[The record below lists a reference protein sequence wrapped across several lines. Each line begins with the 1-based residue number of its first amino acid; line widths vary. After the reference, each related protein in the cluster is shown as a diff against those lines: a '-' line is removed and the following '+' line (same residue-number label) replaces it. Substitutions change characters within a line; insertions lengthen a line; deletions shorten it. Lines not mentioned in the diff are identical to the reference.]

1 MFRVINCLEAQHDGW
16 LVLMAGCVCFLTSL
30 AAVNLFQ
37 RARTVEGKA
46 SLIWLGIAGTVTGC
60 GVWATHFIAMLAYT
74 PGFPISYDMPA
85 TLMSLVV
92 AAFMTTVGFVVVRF
106 GDRRWSGA
114 AGGAMVGIGI
124 AGMHYMGMASL
135 RIPAEVVWLPDLVMA
150 SILVGVVFAAAS
162 MIVVNR
168 DETLLTSGCAA
179 VLLTVAITAH
189 HFVAMGAIALVP
201 GAASSVREGLL
212 SPVIL
217 AVAIAGV
224 AATLVIGGLIVAISD
239 RRSSLRLGVRNM
251 QFDAALNNIG
261 QGLSMFGA
269 DCRLL
274 LWNENYQR
282 MYRIPAGKIR
292 PGLTVQ
298 QLFELRE
305 AAGTIFKGPDQYV
318 VDLHVAIESQLPLER
333 TNELLDG
340 RTVYVT
346 SRPMQNGGW
355 VSTHEDISERLS
367 SEARI
372 AYLALHDPT
381 TGLPNRAA
389 FNQHLA
395 GWIDEA
401 SGGRGSFALV
411 RIDIDHFKEINDAFG
426 QSIGD
431 AVLRRLAEELKAG
444 CNGEFLARPGGDEFT
459 LVSTISA
466 EQAVAEDICACLGP
480 MLDNS
485 FDIDGEI
492 IRISF
497 TAGICIYP
505 QDGQDAE
512 ALITHADAALYRAKS
527 EGRGTIR
534 FFELAMDRQI
544 RDKRLL
550 QRDLAVALEK
560 VEFELYFQPQA
571 ETEGGIVGFEALLRW
586 QHPERGLVSPGV
598 FVPLAEETGLIG
610 SIDQWVLREACREA
624 ASWTVPLSVAV
635 NLSPINFRRRDLP
648 ELIHSVLLETG
659 LDPTRLEIE
668 ITEGVLIDDFAG
680 AISLL
685 RRIKNL
691 GVRVAMDDF
700 GTGYSSLS
708 YLQSFPF
715 DKIKIDQTFIGKLG
729 HNVHSAAI
737 VQTILSLGRA
747 LKLPVIA
754 EGVETK
760 QQLAFLASEGCAQIQ
775 GYLIG
780 RPQPIACY
788 RDVVSGAGQ
797 DSTRIALAG

>member
-1 MFRVINCLEAQHDGW
+1 MHD
-16 LVLMAGCVCFLTSL
+16 
-30 AAVNLFQ
+30 Q
-37 RARTVEGKA
+37 
-46 SLIWLGIAGTVTGC
+46 
-60 GVWATHFIAMLAYT
+60 
-74 PGFPISYDMPA
+74 
-85 TLMSLVV
+85 
-92 AAFMTTVGFVVVRF
+92 
-106 GDRRWSGA
+106 
-114 AGGAMVGIGI
+114 
-124 AGMHYMGMASL
+124 
-135 RIPAEVVWLPDLVMA
+135 
-150 SILVGVVFAAAS
+150 
-162 MIVVNR
+162 
-168 DETLLTSGCAA
+168 
-179 VLLTVAITAH
+179 
-189 HFVAMGAIALVP
+189 
-201 GAASSVREGLL
+201 
-212 SPVIL
+212 
-217 AVAIAGV
+217 
-224 AATLVIGGLIVAISD
+224 
-239 RRSSLRLGVRNM
+239 
-251 QFDAALNNIG
+251 
-261 QGLSMFGA
+261 
-269 DCRLL
+269 
-274 LWNENYQR
+274 
-282 MYRIPAGKIR
+282 
-292 PGLTVQ
+292 
-298 QLFELRE
+298 
-305 AAGTIFKGPDQYV
+305 
-318 VDLHVAIESQLPLER
+318 
-333 TNELLDG
+333 
-340 RTVYVT
+340 
-346 SRPMQNGGW
+346 
-355 VSTHEDISERLS
+355 
-367 SEARI
+367 
-372 AYLALHDPT
+372 T

-389 FNQHLA
+389 FNEHLA
-395 GWIDEA
+395 RRIDEA
-401 SGGRGSFALV
+401 ADGRGSFALV

-780 RPQPIACY
+780 RPQPIARY
-788 RDVVSGAGQ
+788 RDVVSGVGQ
-797 DSTRIALAG
+797 DSGRVALAG

>member
-30 AAVNLFQ
+30 AAVNLLQ

-74 PGFPISYDMPA
+74 PGFPISYDMPT
-85 TLMSLVV
+85 TLISLVV
-92 AAFMTTVGFVVVRF
+92 AALMTTAGFVVVRF
-106 GDRRWSGA
+106 GGRRWSGA

-135 RIPAEVVWLPDLVMA
+135 RIPAEIVWLPDLVMV

-162 MIVVNR
+162 MTVVNR
-168 DETLLTSGCAA
+168 DETTLTSGCAA

-239 RRSSLRLGVRNM
+239 RRSSLRLGMRNM

-269 DCRLL
+269 DRRLL

-292 PGLTVQ
+292 PGLTVR

-318 VDLHVAIESQLPLER
+318 IDLHAAIESQLPLER

-340 RTVYVT
+340 RTVHVT

-355 VSTHEDISERLS
+355 VSTHDDISERLQS
-367 SEARI
+367 QARI
-372 AYLALHDPT
+372 AYLALHDLT

-389 FNQHLA
+389 FNEHLA
-395 GWIDEA
+395 RRIDEA
-401 SGGRGSFALV
+401 AGGRGSFALV
-411 RIDIDHFKEINDAFG
+411 RIDIDRFKEINDAFG

-431 AVLRRLAEELKAG
+431 AALRMLAEKLKAG
-444 CNGEFLARPGGDEFT
+444 CDGEFLARHGGDEFT
-459 LVSTISA
+459 LVSTVSTEHA
-466 EQAVAEDICACLGP
+466 MAEDICARLAP

-485 FDIDGEI
+485 FDIDGETV
-492 IRISF
+492 RVSF
-497 TAGICIYP
+497 TAGIGIYP
-505 QDGQDAE
+505 QDGQDAA
-512 ALITHADAALYRAKS
+512 ALITNADAALYRAKS

-534 FFELAMDRQI
+534 FFESAMDRQV

-550 QRDLAVALEK
+550 QRDLTVALEK
-560 VEFELYFQPQA
+560 AEFELYFQPQA

-586 QHPERGLVSPGV
+586 HHPERGLVSPGV

-624 ASWTVPLSVAV
+624 ASWRVPLSIAV

-668 ITEGVLIDDFAG
+668 ITEGVLIGDFAG

-715 DKIKIDQTFIGKLG
+715 DKIKIDQAFIGKLG

-788 RDVVSGAGQ
+788 RDVVSGVGQ
-797 DSTRIALAG
+797 DSAQVALAG

>member
-1 MFRVINCLEAQHDGW
+1 MFRILDCLETQHDGW
-16 LVLMAGCVCFLTSL
+16 LVLLAACVCFLTSL

-37 RARTVEGKA
+37 RARTVEGKD

-74 PGFPISYDMPA
+74 PGFPISYDVPA
-85 TLMSLVV
+85 TLLSLVV
-92 AAFMTTVGFVVVRF
+92 AAFMTTTGFAVVRF
-106 GDRRWSGA
+106 GRRRWSSA

-135 RIPAEVVWLPDLVMA
+135 RIPAEIVWLPDLVMA
-150 SILVGVVFAAAS
+150 SILVGVVFAATS
-162 MIVVNR
+162 MMVVNR
-168 DETLLTSGCAA
+168 NETFLTSACAA

-201 GAASSVREGLL
+201 GAASGLREGLL
-212 SPVIL
+212 SPVTL
-217 AVAIAGV
+217 AVAVAGV
-224 AATLVIGGLIVAISD
+224 AVSLVIGGLIVAISD
-239 RRSSLRLGVRNM
+239 RRSSLQLGMRNM

-269 DCRLL
+269 DRRLL

-282 MYRIPAGKIR
+282 MYRIPAGKMR

-305 AAGTIFKGPDQYV
+305 AAGTIFNGPDRYV
-318 VDLHVAIESQLPLER
+318 VELHAAIESQLPLER

-340 RTVYVT
+340 RTVHVT
-346 SRPMQNGGW
+346 SRPMRNGGW
-355 VSTHEDISERLS
+355 VSTHEDISERLQS
-367 SEARI
+367 QARI
-372 AYLALHDPT
+372 AYLALHDQT

-389 FNQHLA
+389 FNEHLA
-395 GWIDEA
+395 RRIDEA
-401 SGGRGSFALV
+401 ADGRGSFALV

-459 LVSTISA
+459 LVSTISV
-466 EQAVAEDICACLGP
+466 ERTVAEDICARLAP
-480 MLDNS
+480 LLDNS

-492 IRISF
+492 IRVSF
-497 TAGICIYP
+497 TAGIGIYP
-505 QDGQDAE
+505 QDGQDPE
-512 ALITHADAALYRAKS
+512 TLITHADAALYRAKS
-527 EGRGTIR
+527 EGRGSIR
-534 FFELAMDRQI
+534 FFESAMDRQI

-550 QRDLAVALEK
+550 QRDLAVALENG
-560 VEFELYFQPQA
+560 EFELYFQPQA
-571 ETEGGIVGFEALLRW
+571 ETEGAIFGFEALLRW
-586 QHPERGLVSPGV
+586 HHPERGLVSPGV
-598 FVPLAEETGLIG
+598 FVPLAEEAGLIG
-610 SIDQWVLREACREA
+610 AIDTWVLREACREA
-624 ASWTVPLSVAV
+624 ASWTVPLSIAV
-635 NLSPINFRRRDLP
+635 NLSPINFRRRDVP
-648 ELIHSVLLETG
+648 ELIHSVLLDTG
-659 LDPTRLEIE
+659 LDPARLEIE

-685 RRIKNL
+685 RMIKNL

-715 DKIKIDQTFIGKLG
+715 DKIKIDQSFIGKLG
-729 HNVHSAAI
+729 HNVQSAAI

-754 EGVETK
+754 EGVETE

-788 RDVVSGAGQ
+788 RDVVSGVER
-797 DSTRIALAG
+797 DSARVALAG